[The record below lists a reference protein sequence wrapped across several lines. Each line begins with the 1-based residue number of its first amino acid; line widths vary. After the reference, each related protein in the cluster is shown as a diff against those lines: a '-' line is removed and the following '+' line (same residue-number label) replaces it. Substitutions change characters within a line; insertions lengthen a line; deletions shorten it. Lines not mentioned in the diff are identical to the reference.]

1 MAQRIHLI
9 TENALSL
16 RFCAQVRKRQ
26 VLLGFGAIN
35 SLRTSEQV
43 PELYQ
48 QSYALVSV
56 PRTLCSKLVFIE
68 LISSLRAFS
77 VVQSYLTLYDR
88 MDCSP
93 LGSSVHGISQASI
106 LEWVVISYCR
116 GSSRPRDGTCISCVS
131 CIGRWILYHCA
142 SWEAPVSCF
151 CSVQFSLLFTDN

>member
-93 LGSSVHGISQASI
+93 LGSSVHGISQARI
-106 LEWVVISYCR
+106 LEWVVISF
-116 GSSRPRDGTCISCVS
+116 SRRPSRTRDGTRISSIGQVDSLPPHHLGSPPYRVS
-131 CIGRWILYHCA
+131 AAYSQPGAVGTC
-142 SWEAPVSCF
+142 
-151 CSVQFSLLFTDN
+151 